1 MEDLSMCIAPLDV
14 QAFYNLD
21 IKRVDPMDLPPYAR
35 TKAMN
40 RCGYALVPKVF
51 LLFCFVF
58 VLSPLNTLVTTTPC
72 ATPAAGGAAPLA
84 PPSLLTHTH
93 THAHAH
99 APSYP
104 HHHPTHTHA
113 HTCTCTCPL
122 LPSPPPPTHTRTHM
136 HIHMPPPP
144 LTTTPHTHAH
154 TCTCTCPLLPSPPPH
169 THQIPRHS
177 SKPADTCDPAIDRPH
192 AGAPQRQP
200 RIDLYQRELCEGVRR
215 PIGQGVH
222 CVPGTHACYGE

>member
-1 MEDLSMCIAPLDV
+1 MKPPTKPHEERGFDGEEASDDVDSTGEMVDMEDLSMCIAPLDV

-40 RCGYALVPKVF
+40 RCGNALVPKVL

-99 APSYP
+99 APSSP
-104 HHHPTHTHA
+104 HHHPTQTRY
-113 HTCTCTCPL
+113 PDI
-122 LPSPPPPTHTRTHM
+122 LPSPLTRV
-136 HIHMPPPP
+136 I
-144 LTTTPHTHAH
+144 
-154 TCTCTCPLLPSPPPH
+154 LPSTGH
-169 THQIPRHS
+169 TLVHPTGNPESTYINANFVRGFGGRSAKEYIASQGPT
-177 SKPADTCDPAIDRPH
+177 PATVS
-192 AGAPQRQP
+192 
-200 RIDLYQRELCEGVRR
+200 EL
-215 PIGQGVH
+215 
-222 CVPGTHACYGE
+222 